1 MTKKLLECIGIDPA
15 RIRLEWI
22 SASEAPKFAQV
33 VKDFVE
39 EAKGIGP
46 NPLSHREEG
55 RWMKSNLLKDINQIQ
70 DGERKN

>member
-33 VKDFVE
+33 VRDFVKE
-39 EAKGIGP
+39 VKGIGQ
-46 NPLSHREEG
+46 NPLFNREKTRLMRG
-55 RWMKSNLLKDINQIQ
+55 ILPKNINQIQ
-70 DGERKN
+70 DKERRH